1 MMLETV
7 RFGKIEIDGEKIIY
21 FPAGIY
27 GFEEYH
33 NFILI
38 KIDPSGLMYCLQSTE
53 NPDLSLCLVNS
64 FAAMPDYDP
73 EVDEEEIA
81 DLETSNP
88 EDIIVLS
95 VAVIPKNI
103 EDTTVNCTAP
113 IFINYNKKIGK
124 QHILS
129 TGEYSVRYKVFEHLK
144 KYASEEGGK
153 I

>member
-7 RFGKIEIDGEKIIY
+7 RFGKIEIDGEKIIH

-38 KIDPSGLMYCLQSTE
+38 KIDPAGLMYCLQSTE
-53 NPDLSLCLVNS
+53 NPELSLCLVNS
-64 FAAMPDYDP
+64 FAAMPNYDP
-73 EVDEEEIA
+73 EVDLEEIL
-81 DLETSNP
+81 DLETSDP

-95 VAVIPKNI
+95 VAVIPKKI

-113 IFINYNKKIGK
+113 ILINYDKKIGK

-129 TGEYSVRYKVFEHLK
+129 TGDYSVRYKVFEHLK
-144 KYASEEGGK
+144 KYASEGGSV
-153 I
+153 